1 MITDTTMMAAG
12 AGVVMKNDKRLHYL
26 ITGTSIEYLNM
37 IDVLYLGCSVDGN
50 LGDGTAQ
57 GDCAYNTQVCHY
69 DGICKGT
76 LC

>member
-1 MITDTTMMAAG
+1 MITDTTMMVACAG
-12 AGVVMKNDKRLHYL
+12 ELMKNDKRLHY
-26 ITGTSIEYLNM
+26 TSIEYLNM